1 MSTETTYPTSGT
13 RRLDSAGLLAS
24 LNQDGN
30 LIRHFVAFALFA
42 IYGTAVCPY
51 IDKLS
56 IPNLL
61 WPIGLTLAAL
71 VAVRPVVMSSL
82 LPALPETQ
90 RQYGHFMIDFSLYVG
105 ASAMIGLLNYGA
117 YGFPFESALKV
128 TIGFLTFGF
137 IVGAD
142 LALNYE
148 LRVARDIQAEDRSLT
163 LPKDYVPT
171 AVKLSFFVIACLV
184 MLGAVIYQV
193 VQKDLFW
200 LLYSK
205 PGFAV
210 AKSAI
215 LTEIA
220 FVVGVG
226 ILGTTKIVTAYAR
239 NLSFYLNAENEAL
252 RQVMSGNL
260 KTSVPVAS
268 NDEFGRM
275 AELTNQMIEELSVK
289 SDEVVLTQD
298 ASILGM
304 ATLAEARDNETG
316 AHILRT
322 QRYVKLLAQQL
333 QSHPAHSAYLT
344 DDVIDLLYKS
354 APLHDIGKVG
364 IPDAILLKPGKLTDD
379 EFVIMKTHA
388 TIGAEALATAQ
399 ERLGST
405 SFLRL
410 AQEIAETHHE
420 KWDGSGYP
428 NQLSGR
434 QIPLSGRLM
443 ALADVYDALICK
455 RHYKPAFSHEKSRG
469 IILEGRGTH
478 FDPDVVDA
486 FLALEEGFQQVAR
499 EFADQEETTH

>member
-1 MSTETTYPTSGT
+1 MTQDATFSTPNPT
-13 RRLDSAGLLAS
+13 GLNTHRVVGA

-30 LIRHFVAFALFA
+30 LIRHVVAFALFA
-42 IYGTAVCPY
+42 VYGTAVCPY

-56 IPNLL
+56 IPQLL
-61 WPIGLTLAAL
+61 WPIGLTLSVL
-71 VAVRPVVMSSL
+71 VAVRPLMMAHM
-82 LPALPETQ
+82 LPQLPESQ

-128 TIGFLTFGF
+128 TVGFLTFGF

-142 LALNYE
+142 LYLNYE
-148 LRVARDIQAEDRSLT
+148 LRFARELQAEGRSLT

-171 AVKLSFFVIACLV
+171 AAKLSFFVLVCLV
-184 MLGAVIYQV
+184 LLGTVIYQV

-200 LLYSK
+200 LLYAK

-210 AKSAI
+210 AKGAI

-220 FVVGVG
+220 FVVGIGV
-226 ILGTTKIVTAYAR
+226 LGTTKIITAYAR
-239 NLSFYLNAENEAL
+239 NLSFYLNAENDAL
-252 RQVMSGNL
+252 RQVMAGNL
-260 KTSVPVAS
+260 KASVPVAS

-289 SDEVVLTQD
+289 TDEVSLTQD

-333 QSHPAHSAYLT
+333 QNHPTYSDYLSDET
-344 DDVIDLLYKS
+344 IDLLYKS

-388 TIGAEALATAQ
+388 TIGADALATAQ
-399 ERLGST
+399 ARLGST

-428 NQLSGR
+428 NALKGSD
-434 QIPLSGRLM
+434 IPLSGRLM

-455 RHYKPAFSHEKSRG
+455 RHYKPAFSHEKSRD
-469 IILEGRGTH
+469 IILEGRGKH
-478 FDPDVVDA
+478 FDPDLVDA
-486 FLALEEGFQQVAR
+486 FLQLEDEFQEVAR
-499 EFADQEETTH
+499 EFADKEAAAH